1 MCILSRLHGSGLPK
15 KLEEYRA
22 AHAGSRMVLL
32 SDAMQRCAA
41 AECSTFGKQ
50 AAPNLANRGSIN
62 LYQRG

>member
-1 MCILSRLHGSGLPK
+1 MAPLRPWTSLDVMR
-15 KLEEYRA
+15 
-22 AHAGSRMVLL
+22 GSRMVLL

-62 LYQRG
+62 VYQRG